1 MGRFAVRM
9 ETIGKTTMI
18 LMLGVPRG
26 EVCGAFA
33 VSGRSAA
40 PENQGDCGGSQLHG
54 KPPQGR
60 LSGRTVPGRKGQ
72 SPRAQKSR

>member
-9 ETIGKTTMI
+9 ETIGKTQMI
-18 LMLGVPRG
+18 PMLSVPRG

-33 VSGRSAA
+33 VYGRSAA
-40 PENQGDCGGSQLHG
+40 PERGDCGGFQLHG

-60 LSGRTVPGRKGQ
+60 LSSRTVPGRKAQG
-72 SPRAQKSR
+72 PRAQKSR